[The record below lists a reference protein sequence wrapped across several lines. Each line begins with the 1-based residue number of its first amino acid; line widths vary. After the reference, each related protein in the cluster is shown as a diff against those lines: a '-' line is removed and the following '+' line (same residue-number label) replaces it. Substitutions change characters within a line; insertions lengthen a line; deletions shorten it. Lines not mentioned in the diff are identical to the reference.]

1 MYCFVAPSMPPLPDA
16 FDLPRYEYRLNL
28 IGSSFP
34 PQAADAAA
42 AAALKSHNFSVI
54 KLLKYF
60 DSFSFL
66 HVKISITIPDF
77 ASKIWTM
84 MNGALQ
90 QRLPSPISEQNWRAT
105 VLRSCF
111 CGGLRDS
118 TDRQRETYSYTFFFG
133 EWWISSQF
141 ITIITVIMSNIKA
154 KIAVLRSTLL

>member
-1 MYCFVAPSMPPLPDA
+1 MPALPDA

-42 AAALKSHNFSVI
+42 AAVALKSHNFSVI

-77 ASKIWTM
+77 ASKI
-84 MNGALQ
+84 
-90 QRLPSPISEQNWRAT
+90 
-105 VLRSCF
+105 
-111 CGGLRDS
+111 
-118 TDRQRETYSYTFFFG
+118 
-133 EWWISSQF
+133 
-141 ITIITVIMSNIKA
+141 
-154 KIAVLRSTLL
+154 

>member
-1 MYCFVAPSMPPLPDA
+1 MPALPDA

-42 AAALKSHNFSVI
+42 AAVVALKSHNFSVI

-77 ASKIWTM
+77 ASKI
-84 MNGALQ
+84 
-90 QRLPSPISEQNWRAT
+90 
-105 VLRSCF
+105 
-111 CGGLRDS
+111 
-118 TDRQRETYSYTFFFG
+118 
-133 EWWISSQF
+133 
-141 ITIITVIMSNIKA
+141 
-154 KIAVLRSTLL
+154 